1 MSPAHR
7 ENNSD
12 PTAEAAEI
20 QQRIRMPLSD
30 LVEKFATLAD
40 SLKFDERQGL
50 AEEALSASQAI
61 LESVEAWCQTSGVT
75 PEFAPARILVV
86 VSDRVEQRVVSGFL
100 GLGGHDVHV
109 VDDVRDAIELF
120 CEEAFDIV
128 IVASELGGLGAE
140 ALITSLRDS
149 APPGLPILLLG
160 EEGVGE
166 LDADTAL
173 PRPLSLGVLAS
184 ALAPW
189 LVANKLR

>member
-1 MSPAHR
+1 MNPAHR
-7 ENNSD
+7 ESNSD
-12 PTAEAAEI
+12 APTQVPDIRE
-20 QQRIRMPLSD
+20 QIRMPLSE
-30 LVEKFATLAD
+30 LVAKFATLAD
-40 SLKFDERQGL
+40 ALLPDEHKRL
-50 AEEALSASQAI
+50 AHEALASSQAI
-61 LESVEAWCQTSGVT
+61 LESVDDWCLSSHAT

-100 GLGGHDVHV
+100 GLGGHEIQL
-109 VDDVRDAIELF
+109 VDQVREAIELF
-120 CEEAFDIV
+120 SREAFDIV

-140 ALITSLRDS
+140 ALITSLRES

-160 EEGVGE
+160 DDAEGE